1 MNSLYGAGVALVTP
15 FNSDGSIDFDGLAN
29 LIEYQIDGGM
39 DYLVSM
45 GTTGEVATLTKEE
58 KKRILDF
65 TAERVAGR
73 VPLIAGFGGN
83 NTAELVLQ
91 IKEFKNPAYQ
101 AILSVSPYYNKPT
114 QEGIYQHYKAI
125 AEATE
130 LPIILYNVPGRTGS
144 MISVDTIIR
153 LANDFKHIIGVKEA
167 SANFEHFTRI
177 MANKP
182 EGFLLISGDDALTL
196 PMMSLGAV
204 GVITVV
210 GNAFPKQTQQL
221 VNYCNKWHYE
231 EARKLHYE
239 LLNIDDLCFIEGN
252 PAGVKQMLQE
262 LGVCK
267 NYVRLPL
274 VNVSDETKVKI
285 ARAVNDL
292 QAKTKATE
300 SD

>member
-1 MNSLYGAGVALVTP
+1 MNNLHGAGVALVTP
-15 FNSDGSIDFDGLAN
+15 FNNDGSIDFEGLSR

-58 KKRILDF
+58 KKQILDF
-65 TAERVAGR
+65 TADKVAGR
-73 VPLIAGFGGN
+73 IPLVAGFGGN
-83 NTAELVLQ
+83 NTAELVAQ
-91 IKEFKNPAYQ
+91 IKEFNNPAYQ

-125 AEATE
+125 AQATE

-144 MISVDTIIR
+144 MVSVDTIIR
-153 LANDFKHIIGVKEA
+153 LANDFSNIIGVKEA

-177 MANKP
+177 MAQKP
-182 EGFLLISGDDALTL
+182 AGFLLISGDDALTL

-221 VNYCNKWHYE
+221 VKFCNEWHYE
-231 EARKLHYE
+231 EARKLHYD
-239 LLNIDDLCFIEGN
+239 LLQIDDLCFIEGN
-252 PAGVKQMLQE
+252 PAGVKEMLKE
-262 LGVCK
+262 LNICG

-274 VNVSDETKVKI
+274 VEVSDETKKKI
-285 ARAVNDL
+285 ALAVKEIDGRVI
-292 QAKTKATE
+292 A
-300 SD
+300 

>member
-1 MNSLYGAGVALVTP
+1 MNNLHGAGVALVTP
-15 FNSDGSIDFDGLAN
+15 FNNDGSIDFEGLSR

-58 KKRILDF
+58 KKQILDF
-65 TAERVAGR
+65 TADKVAGR
-73 VPLIAGFGGN
+73 VPLVAGFGGN
-83 NTAELVLQ
+83 NTAELVAQ
-91 IKEFKNPAYQ
+91 IKEFNNPAYQ

-125 AEATE
+125 AQATE

-144 MISVDTIIR
+144 MVSVDTIIR
-153 LANDFKHIIGVKEA
+153 LANDFPNIIGVKEA

-177 MANKP
+177 MARKP

-221 VNYCNKWHYE
+221 VKFCNEWHYE
-231 EARKLHYE
+231 EARKLHYD
-239 LLNIDDLCFIEGN
+239 LLHIDDLCFIEGN
-252 PAGVKQMLQE
+252 PAGVKEMLKE
-262 LGVCK
+262 LNICG

-274 VNVSDETKVKI
+274 VEVSDETKKKI
-285 ARAVNDL
+285 TLAVREIDGKVI
-292 QAKTKATE
+292 A
-300 SD
+300 

>member
-15 FNSDGSIDFDGLAN
+15 FNADGSIDFDGLSN
-29 LIEYQIDGGM
+29 LIEYQIDSGM

-58 KKRILDF
+58 KKSILDF
-65 TAERVAGR
+65 TADQVAGR
-73 VPLIAGFGGN
+73 VPLVAGFGGN
-83 NTAELVLQ
+83 NTAELIGQL
-91 IKEFKNPAYQ
+91 KDFNHPAYQ

-114 QEGIYQHYKAI
+114 QEGIYQHYKAV
-125 AEATE
+125 AQATE

-144 MISVDTIIR
+144 MITVDTIIR
-153 LANDFKHIIGVKEA
+153 LANDFSNIIGVKEA

-182 EGFLLISGDDALTL
+182 EHFLLISGDDALTL

-210 GNAFPKQTQQL
+210 GNAFPSQTQRL
-221 VNYCNKWHYE
+221 VKYCNEWRYE
-231 EARKLHYE
+231 AARKLHYE
-239 LLNIDDLCFIEGN
+239 LLHIDDLCFVEGN
-252 PAGVKQMLQE
+252 PAGVKEMLQE
-262 LGVCK
+262 LGICK

-274 VNVSDETKVKI
+274 VGVSQETKQKI
-285 ARAVNDL
+285 ALAVSTL
-292 QAKTKATE
+292 TVKE
-300 SD
+300 

>member
-1 MNSLYGAGVALVTP
+1 MNNLHGAGVALVTP
-15 FNSDGSIDFDGLAN
+15 FNNDGSIDFEGLSR

-58 KKRILDF
+58 KKQILDF
-65 TAERVAGR
+65 TADKVAGR
-73 VPLIAGFGGN
+73 IPLVAGFGGN
-83 NTAELVLQ
+83 NTAELVAQ
-91 IKEFKNPAYQ
+91 IKEFNNPAYQ

-125 AEATE
+125 AQATE

-144 MISVDTIIR
+144 MVSVDTIIR
-153 LANDFKHIIGVKEA
+153 LANDFSNIIGVKEA

-177 MANKP
+177 MARKP

-221 VNYCNKWHYE
+221 VKFCNEWHYE
-231 EARKLHYE
+231 EARKLHYD
-239 LLNIDDLCFIEGN
+239 LLQIDDLCFIEGN
-252 PAGVKQMLQE
+252 PAGVKEMLKE
-262 LGVCK
+262 LNICG
-267 NYVRLPL
+267 NHVRLPL
-274 VNVSDETKVKI
+274 VEVSDETKKKI
-285 ARAVNDL
+285 ALAVKEIDGEVI
-292 QAKTKATE
+292 A
-300 SD
+300 

>member
-15 FNSDGSIDFDGLAN
+15 FNNDGSIDFEGLSN
-29 LIEYQIDGGM
+29 LIEYQIAGGM
-39 DYLVSM
+39 DYLVSL

-58 KKRILDF
+58 KKQVLDF
-65 TAERVAGR
+65 TAEQVAGR

-83 NTAELVLQ
+83 NTAELINQL
-91 IKEFKNPAYQ
+91 KEFRNPAYQ

-125 AEATE
+125 AQATS

-144 MISVDTIIR
+144 MITADTIIR
-153 LANDFKHIIGVKEA
+153 LARDFNNIIGVKEA

-177 MANKP
+177 MASKP
-182 EGFLLISGDDALTL
+182 AHFLLISGDDALTL
-196 PMMSLGAV
+196 PMMSLGAI

-210 GNAFPKQTQQL
+210 GNAFPKQTRML
-221 VNYCNKWHYE
+221 VNYCNEWKYE
-231 EARKLHYE
+231 EARKLHYD

-252 PAGVKQMLQE
+252 PAGVKEMLQE
-262 LGVCK
+262 LHICK

-274 VNVSDETKVKI
+274 VGVSDETKKKI
-285 ARAVNDL
+285 AVAVKGL
-292 QAKTKATE
+292 QAR
-300 SD
+300 S

>member
-1 MNSLYGAGVALVTP
+1 MNNLHGAGVALVTP
-15 FNSDGSIDFDGLAN
+15 FNNDGSIDFEGLSR

-58 KKRILDF
+58 KKQILDF
-65 TAERVAGR
+65 TADKVAGR
-73 VPLIAGFGGN
+73 IPLVAGFGGN
-83 NTAELVLQ
+83 NTAELVAQ
-91 IKEFKNPAYQ
+91 IKEFNNPAYQ

-125 AEATE
+125 AQATE

-144 MISVDTIIR
+144 MVSVDTIIR
-153 LANDFKHIIGVKEA
+153 LANDFSNIIGVKEA

-177 MANKP
+177 MAQKP

-221 VNYCNKWHYE
+221 VKFCNEWHYE
-231 EARKLHYE
+231 EARKLHYD
-239 LLNIDDLCFIEGN
+239 LLQIDDLCFIEGN
-252 PAGVKQMLQE
+252 PAGVKEMLKE
-262 LGVCK
+262 LNICG

-274 VNVSDETKVKI
+274 VEVSNETKKKI
-285 ARAVNDL
+285 ALAVKEIDGKVI
-292 QAKTKATE
+292 A
-300 SD
+300 

>member
-1 MNSLYGAGVALVTP
+1 MNNLLGAGVALITP
-15 FNSDGSIDFDGLAN
+15 FNNDGSIDFDGLAN
-29 LIEYQIDGGM
+29 LIEYQITGGM

-58 KKRILDF
+58 KKKILDF
-65 TAERVAGR
+65 TAEQVNGR
-73 VPLIAGFGGN
+73 VPLVAGFGGN
-83 NTAELVLQ
+83 NTAELLDQ
-91 IKEFKNPAYQ
+91 IKSFDNPAYQ

-114 QEGIYQHYKAI
+114 QEGIYQHYKAV
-125 AEATE
+125 AQATT

-144 MISVDTIIR
+144 MISVETIIR
-153 LANDFKHIIGVKEA
+153 LATNFKNIIGVKEA

-177 MANKP
+177 MAKKP

-210 GNAFPKQTQQL
+210 GNAFPKQTQKL
-221 VNYCNKWHYE
+221 VKYCNEWHYE

-252 PAGVKQMLQE
+252 PAGVKEMLKE
-262 LGVCK
+262 LGICG
-267 NYVRLPL
+267 NHVRLPL
-274 VNVSDETKVKI
+274 VPVSEETKQKI
-285 ARAVNDL
+285 AIAVKDL
-292 QAKTKATE
+292 TAQN
-300 SD
+300 

>member
-1 MNSLYGAGVALVTP
+1 MNNLHGAGVALVTP
-15 FNSDGSIDFDGLAN
+15 FNNDGSIDFEGLSR

-58 KKRILDF
+58 KKQILDF
-65 TAERVAGR
+65 TADKVAGR
-73 VPLIAGFGGN
+73 IPLVAGFGGN
-83 NTAELVLQ
+83 NTAELVAQ
-91 IKEFKNPAYQ
+91 IKEFNNPAYQ

-125 AEATE
+125 AQVTE

-153 LANDFKHIIGVKEA
+153 LANDFSNIIGVKEA

-177 MANKP
+177 MARKP
-182 EGFLLISGDDALTL
+182 KGFLLISGDDALTL

-221 VNYCNKWHYE
+221 VKFCNEWHYE
-231 EARKLHYE
+231 EARKLHYD
-239 LLNIDDLCFIEGN
+239 LLQIDDLCFIEGN
-252 PAGVKQMLQE
+252 PAGVKEMLKE
-262 LGVCK
+262 LNICG

-274 VNVSDETKVKI
+274 VEVSDETKKKITLAVKEIDGKVI
-285 ARAVNDL
+285 A
-292 QAKTKATE
+292 
-300 SD
+300 